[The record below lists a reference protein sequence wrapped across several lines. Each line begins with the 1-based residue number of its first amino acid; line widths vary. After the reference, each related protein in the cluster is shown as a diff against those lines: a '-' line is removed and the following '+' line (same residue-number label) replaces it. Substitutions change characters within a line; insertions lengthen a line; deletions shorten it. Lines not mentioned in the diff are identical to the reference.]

1 MKPDRNKGQTI
12 ATQPPARSNSADPE
26 PSVAHTSA
34 VPVWL
39 FILFALFLYFAMVYL
54 DKHGGGFNPH
64 VYGPYTS
71 SNQLVKLQP
80 LPPGGEIV
88 AKGRDVYN
96 MPTCVS
102 CHQPNGQGT
111 PGQFPTLVG
120 SEWVL
125 EENPARLIR
134 IILNGLQGPI
144 TVKGQPFPPNVMVPW
159 KDNLKD
165 EEIAA
170 VASYVRKSWGN
181 DASIVKKEQ
190 VAEIRKETANR
201 NTQWTAEELLKV
213 PVPKK

>member
-1 MKPDRNKGQTI
+1 MKSDRNKKPS
-12 ATQPPARSNSADPE
+12 APANPPSRSNATDSE
-26 PSVAHTSA
+26 PSVAHTT

-39 FILFALFLYFAMVYL
+39 FVVLAMLLFLGMRYL
-54 DKHGGGFNPH
+54 DNHAGGFNPH
-64 VYGPYTS
+64 VYAFYTS
-71 SNQLVKLQP
+71 SNELMRLKP
-80 LPPGGEIV
+80 IPPGGEV
-88 AKGRDVYN
+88 VVKGAEVYN
-96 MPTCVS
+96 RPTCVA

-111 PGQFPTLVG
+111 PGQFPSLVG

-134 IILNGLQGPI
+134 IILNGLQGPV

-159 KDNLKD
+159 KDTLND
-165 EEIAA
+165 DQIAA

-201 NTQWTAEELLKV
+201 ATQWTAEELLK
-213 PVPKK
+213 